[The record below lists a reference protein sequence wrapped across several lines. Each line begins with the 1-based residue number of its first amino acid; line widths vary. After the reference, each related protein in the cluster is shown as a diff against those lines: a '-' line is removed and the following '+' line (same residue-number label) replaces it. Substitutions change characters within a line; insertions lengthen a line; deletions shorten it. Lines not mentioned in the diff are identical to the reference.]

1 MHLPCLSYLL
11 YTSALFGPFIRRLP
25 NHHIP
30 ATLPTDVIDCSPL
43 SHSVTPYPRLV
54 PPYLFTAHCALRG
67 PQAPLPPPLRSC
79 SSVASTAI
87 ARAYFVPVDPPI
99 LSNTHPSASTSLAVD
114 SLCNR
119 ALKVFT
125 PRVGFPHP
133 PPPPPT
139 ASFRSVSFPFR
150 VRPQCTV
157 SRARPYA
164 PLPLHLRPE

>member
-54 PPYLFTAHCALRG
+54 PLYLFTAHCALRG
-67 PQAPLPPPLRSC
+67 PQAPLPPPAPVLLVGCPDGNRSRLFR
-79 SSVASTAI
+79 
-87 ARAYFVPVDPPI
+87 ARGSPHPNI
-99 LSNTHPSASTSLAVD
+99 HPSIRIHIPRRRLALQPC
-114 SLCNR
+114 SESIHS
-119 ALKVFT
+119 
-125 PRVGFPHP
+125 PRWFS
-133 PPPPPT
+133 PPPT

-150 VRPQCTV
+150 VRPQCTA
-157 SRARPYA
+157 SRARPS
-164 PLPLHLRPE
+164 HLRPGRGCRSLN